1 MTHESNYL
9 SAKKPT
15 NVLDLTRGCTENN
28 YTHIIGEG
36 LVHILRSNTALYFGW
51 KQILSGRGRN
61 CFILKFN
68 VVNLTFPYHEVIYF
82 SDQTLI
88 LKTYNSFVQHVIKG
102 VFDNLLL
109 LPPPHQ
115 CSPSP
120 CHHKISQV
128 NRY

>member
-36 LVHILRSNTALYFGW
+36 LVHILRSNTALYFRW

-68 VVNLTFPYHEVIYF
+68 VVNLTFPSPMKKFFFWPDSYWRPTTVLSNMSLKVFLTTF
-82 SDQTLI
+82 SSCLLPTNVRLR
-88 LKTYNSFVQHVIKG
+88 HVITKY
-102 VFDNLLL
+102 
-109 LPPPHQ
+109 
-115 CSPSP
+115 
-120 CHHKISQV
+120 HK
-128 NRY
+128 